1 MNITETLRKVVHS
14 NNYWKHSDFLS
25 VMETLSSHYDIDI
38 EIDSEKIAVIVLE
51 NKTIGYTCLNYPMIF
66 IENKYASQVRNVLH
80 TFNDV
85 EYIIVDMISHQYLS
99 VDSDIYNS
107 YFDYMENL
115 NAFSAEDFYF
125 YNVT

>member
-1 MNITETLRKVVHS
+1 M
-14 NNYWKHSDFLS
+14 
-25 VMETLSSHYDIDI
+25 
-38 EIDSEKIAVIVLE
+38 
-51 NKTIGYTCLNYPMIF
+51 
-66 IENKYASQVRNVLH
+66 SQVRNVLH

-99 VDSDIYNS
+99 VDTDIYNS

-125 YNVT
+125 YNAA